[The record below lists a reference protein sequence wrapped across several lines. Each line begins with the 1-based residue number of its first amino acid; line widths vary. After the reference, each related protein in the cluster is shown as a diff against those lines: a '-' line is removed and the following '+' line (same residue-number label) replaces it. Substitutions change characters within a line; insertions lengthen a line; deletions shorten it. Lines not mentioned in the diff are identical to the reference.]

1 MDTLPISRR
10 ASSAQVPISHILSF
24 AIATLRV
31 LDDLPGFEDENDR
44 SIIEHVTNFA
54 NLIFETAGQ
63 VGETVAS
70 IERDATKQERSR

>member
-1 MDTLPISRR
+1 MDNLPISRR
-10 ASSAQVPISHILSF
+10 ASSAQIPISHIRSL

-70 IERDATKQERSR
+70 IERDATKQERGR